1 MPPAPSR
8 GSVAPAGVAAAR
20 RSAVLLLLGLLASY
34 LDLPWKAVALVPLAL
49 AARETVRSLR
59 QMARAGA
66 PRRAM
71 VWSGIGLALITYLA
85 GSILLMLAMYG
96 PFKTYQDCL
105 AGANTAV
112 AKATCQDELNGSFG
126 DRLGGLGLRR

>member
-1 MPPAPSR
+1 MPPAPRAAPSR
-8 GSVAPAGVAAAR
+8 PPASPPPAGPRCCCCSGCSR
-20 RSAVLLLLGLLASY
+20 RY
-34 LDLPWKAVALVPLAL
+34 LDLPWKAVALVPLVL
-49 AARETVRSLR
+49 AAWETVRSLR

-71 VWSGIGLALITYLA
+71 VWSGIGLALIAYLA
-85 GSILLMLAMYG
+85 GSVLLMLAMYG

-112 AKATCQDELNGSFG
+112 ARAQCQDELDGSFG